1 MKAYITFKQTFKGQ
15 SNLSERGQFCTG
27 SCHLCEN
34 GCLRTVVLEKTLQSP
49 LNSKEIKPVHPKGTQ
64 PWMFTGRINAEALI
78 LWPPDAKSQLIR
90 LGKISWERLKA
101 GEGGGRG
108 WDGWTASPT
117 QWTWVWANSRRYWRT
132 EETGVLQS
140 MGSQRVRHDLATEW
154 QQQIFRALKIQW
166 HQPSGRYICI
176 HYVLKGILG
185 DKANRFCV
193 SLRQTELGE
202 LSNTRVL
209 RYTIKWAG
217 IQEGMKEGDKLTW
230 A

>member
-117 QWTWVWANSRRYWRT
+117 QWTWVWANSREMVKDKEDWWAAVHGVTKNQTWLNDWTTTKERT
-132 EETGVLQS
+132 CEYFHIRLENENDPNSGMLLSINQPAS
-140 MGSQRVRHDLATEW
+140 ISPIW
-154 QQQIFRALKIQW
+154 QNNYFA
-166 HQPSGRYICI
+166 
-176 HYVLKGILG
+176 
-185 DKANRFCV
+185 
-193 SLRQTELGE
+193 
-202 LSNTRVL
+202 
-209 RYTIKWAG
+209 
-217 IQEGMKEGDKLTW
+217 
-230 A
+230 

>member
-101 GEGGGRG
+101 EEGGGRG

-117 QWTWVWANSRRYWRT
+117 QWTWVWANSREMVKDKEDWWAAVHGVTKNQTWLNDWTTTKERT
-132 EETGVLQS
+132 CEYFHIRLENENDPNSGMLLSINQPAS
-140 MGSQRVRHDLATEW
+140 ISPIW
-154 QQQIFRALKIQW
+154 QNNYFA
-166 HQPSGRYICI
+166 
-176 HYVLKGILG
+176 
-185 DKANRFCV
+185 
-193 SLRQTELGE
+193 
-202 LSNTRVL
+202 
-209 RYTIKWAG
+209 
-217 IQEGMKEGDKLTW
+217 
-230 A
+230 